1 MADFEYAITVRNLHK
16 SFGSK
21 TVIKDMTLSFF
32 HGAKIGILGA
42 NGSGKSTFLR
52 ILAGIDKDFKGQVII
67 SERLKLGYLRQA
79 VDINDIRPVRQVLL
93 EDGLKE
99 VYQAFKRFNEITE
112 MFTDPNLDPAEMD
125 RLLSEQSACQEVLDT
140 RDAWNLEY
148 KVEMIARSLGI
159 FNLDQ
164 PFSTLSGGERRRVD
178 LATLILSEPDILLLD
193 EPTNHLDAEAVYWLE
208 QYLRRFKGT
217 ILAVTHDRYFLEE
230 VAEWI
235 LELDRGN
242 YYPYKGNYSEWLK
255 QKQQRL
261 EQEKREQDARYATL
275 QREYQW
281 VTSTPKARF
290 AKNKARLKNYE
301 ALLQIEKSEEIKNL
315 EIFIPNGPRLGNNV
329 ISINR
334 LKKTISGK
342 LLFDD
347 LSFVITPATV
357 LGIIG
362 PNGTGKSTLFRMI
375 VGKET
380 PDEGTITLGQTVV
393 LGYADQLR
401 ESLRPDLPVW
411 QSITGDDSDQFKL
424 GDRWINVRSYLARF
438 NFTGDDQQK
447 RVEVLSGGEK
457 NRLLLA
463 KVLTKPCNV
472 LLLDEPTNDL
482 DVDTAR
488 ALEEAILNFA
498 GVVLVISHDRWF
510 LDRIAT
516 HTLAPLGAGKWI
528 LHDGPPTEF
537 FETKEGKQ
545 LLKSRFGEAFM
556 Q

>member
-52 ILAGIDKDFKGQVII
+52 ILAGIDKDYKGQVII

-362 PNGTGKSTLFRMI
+362 PNGAGKSTLFRMI

-380 PDEGTITLGQTVV
+380 PDEGTITLGETVV

-516 HTLAPLGAGKWI
+516 HTLAPLGSGKWI